1 LIAAALAALVVL
13 QSPASPAAGDTV
25 AGRARITYLMG
36 STVYLDA
43 GREDG
48 LVEGHELRVVRGGQ
62 RIAALRVSSLA
73 SHRAACSV
81 EGTVTLP
88 LAVGD
93 TVEFTPVP
101 AAVAAAEV
109 MAAGASRTGTRSRT
123 SPVRGRVGLRF
134 LLVRPP
140 GAPGFTQPG
149 LDLRLEATQLGA
161 VPIGF
166 TMDVRGRRTYRT
178 LSDGT
183 VNADRRDAVYQ
194 AALFIRPGG
203 PVRATVGRQYLPTIS
218 SISLFDGA
226 LLEYQTARVGAGVFA
241 GSEPEPATMG
251 WSSTVKDLGLF
262 LEGRSA
268 PGARA
273 RWTLA
278 GGAVGSYAEGVVN
291 REFGFI
297 QGSLAVPGFTM
308 FLAQELDVNRDWKA
322 DAGDPPVALT
332 ATFLSLVAQPVGWAS
347 LQAGLDNRRNVRL
360 YHDYA
365 NPEAAFDDSFRQ
377 GAWAGAGFTFGR
389 ARLGFDGRATF
400 GGADSASRTRSGSAS
415 LALERLTRARLG
427 VRGRLTRYA
436 SPGREGW
443 LQTYGLSLRPV
454 SWGGIEANGGSRRE
468 TVAGE
473 MERNTRWIGADLD
486 FTLGRSFYV
495 LFSGSHETGTMAA
508 GDQGYLSL
516 SFRF

>member
-1 LIAAALAALVVL
+1 MAGMILVLATLL
-13 QSPASPAAGDTV
+13 SPVTRDT
-25 AGRARITYLMG
+25 ARARVTYIMG
-36 STVYLDA
+36 TTVYLDA

-48 LVEGHELRVVRGGQ
+48 LTEGHAVRVIRDRQRLATLRVT
-62 RIAALRVSSLA
+62 SLA
-73 SHRAACSV
+73 SHRAATTL
-81 EGTVTLP
+81 EGVATLP
-88 LAVGD
+88 LVVGD
-93 TVEFTPVP
+93 TVEFDP
-101 AAVAAAEV
+101 AARETGREE
-109 MAAGASRTGTRSRT
+109 GAPVSGLANRNVRSRS
-123 SPVRGRVGLRF
+123 SPVRGRVGLRY
-134 LLVRPP
+134 LLVRPL

-149 LDLRLEATQLGA
+149 LDLRLEATHLGA
-161 VPIGF
+161 VPLGF

-297 QGSLAVPGFTM
+297 QGSLALPGFTM

-332 ATFLSLVAQPVGWAS
+332 ATFLSMAAQPTRWAS

-360 YHDYA
+360 YRDYA

-377 GAWAGAGFTFGR
+377 GAWAGAGFTLGR

-415 LALERLTRARLG
+415 LALERLTLARLG
-427 VRGRLTRYA
+427 LRGRLTRYA

-443 LQTYGLSLRPV
+443 LQTYGLSLRPL

-473 MERNTRWIGADLD
+473 MERNTRWFGADLD